1 MWTILIKLSIL
12 VAEDNELNFEIVQFM
27 MDVAGANVI
36 AAKDGKQAVDIFNA
50 SEIGG
55 GTHRSFVR
63 PHFFGFG
70 RALRKGEKRLRF
82 SYRRFERVCGILK
95 LFYNKT
101 AADGV

>member
-55 GTHRSFVR
+55 GTHRISL
-63 PHFFGFG
+63 G
-70 RALRKGEKRLRF
+70 
-82 SYRRFERVCGILK
+82 
-95 LFYNKT
+95 
-101 AADGV
+101 